1 MITPEQ
7 ILNANILIVE
17 DEKINRIVLQRILIS
32 GGFHNIRALPNA
44 TRLIRHY
51 QAFHPDLLILD
62 LHMPKVS
69 GFDVMHALR
78 KLYPD
83 DYLPILVISADNDN
97 KLHLRAL
104 SSGARDFLSK
114 PYNPP
119 QVLLR
124 SRNVIETKLL
134 HIEIKNKNMDLERIV
149 RERTE
154 DLHKSR
160 LEVIQRLGY
169 AAERRDTDTGA
180 HIVRMSRYC
189 EAVARA
195 LGMSEE
201 ESEQI
206 LNTSPLHDVGKIAI
220 PDSILLKPG
229 PLTPEEFEVMKTHAA
244 IGGGMLA
251 NSDSAFLKMAE
262 QIARTHHERWD
273 GKGYPLGLREK
284 NIPIE
289 GRISAVCD
297 VFDALTSERP
307 YKKAWAFDAAV
318 KEIQKM
324 SGTFFDPAVVEA
336 FMTALPQIKAINK
349 AVGHEPQSPSHSES
363 VSPPDVRKPS

>member
-7 ILNANILIVE
+7 ILDANILIVE
-17 DEKINRIVLQRILIS
+17 DDKINRTILQHILS
-32 GGFHNIRALPNA
+32 SAGFRNIRALPNA
-44 TRLIRHY
+44 TRLIRQY
-51 QAFHPDLLILD
+51 QAFHPDLLVLD

-69 GFDVMHALR
+69 GFDIMNAL
-78 KLYPD
+78 KKAYPD
-83 DYLPILVISADNDN
+83 DYLPILVISADNDDRV
-97 KLHLRAL
+97 HLRAL
-104 SSGARDFLSK
+104 SSGAKDFLNK
-114 PYNPP
+114 PYDPP
-119 QVLLR
+119 KVLLR
-124 SRNVIETKLL
+124 CRNVIETKLL
-134 HIEIKNKNMDLERIV
+134 HAEVKSKNIDLERIV

-154 DLHKSR
+154 ELHKSR

-195 LGMSEE
+195 MGMEE
-201 ESEQI
+201 EECELI

-229 PLTPEEFEVMKTHAA
+229 PLTADEFEVMKTHAA

-251 NSDSAFLKMAE
+251 NSDSDFLKMAE

-273 GKGYPLGLREK
+273 GKGYPDGLQGE
-284 NIPIE
+284 NIPIA
-289 GRISAVCD
+289 GRICAVCD

-307 YKKAWAFDAAV
+307 YKKAWTLEAAV
-318 KEIQKM
+318 KEIKKM
-324 SGTFFDPAVVEA
+324 SGTFFDPDVVEA
-336 FMTALPQIKAINK
+336 FLKAFPEIRAINK
-349 AVGHEPQSPSHSES
+349 AVGHEAQDLSRPQ
-363 VSPPDVRKPS
+363 VSDVR

>member
-7 ILNANILIVE
+7 ILDANILIIE
-17 DEKINRIVLQRILIS
+17 DEKINRVILHSILTS
-32 GGFHNIRALPNA
+32 GGFRNIRMLPNA
-44 TRLIRHY
+44 TRLIRQY
-51 QAFHPDLLILD
+51 DAFHPDLLVLD

-69 GFDVMHALR
+69 GFDVMNAL
-78 KLYPD
+78 KKAYPD
-83 DYLPILVISADNDN
+83 DFLPILVISADSDD
-97 KLHLRAL
+97 KIHLRAL
-104 SSGARDFLSK
+104 SSGAKDFLNK
-114 PYNPP
+114 PYDPP
-119 QVLLR
+119 KVLLR
-124 SRNVIETKLL
+124 CRNVIETKLL
-134 HIEIKNKNMDLERIV
+134 HAEVRTKNVDLERIV

-154 DLHKSR
+154 ELHKSR
-160 LEVIQRLGY
+160 LELIQRLGY

-195 LGMSEE
+195 LGMSAE

-229 PLTPEEFEVMKTHAA
+229 PLTPDEFEIMKTHAA
-244 IGGGMLA
+244 IGGAMLA
-251 NSDSAFLKMAE
+251 NSDSAFLRMAE

-273 GKGYPLGLREK
+273 GNGYPMGLRGEE
-284 NIPIE
+284 IPIA
-289 GRISAVCD
+289 GRICAVCD

-307 YKKAWAFDAAV
+307 YKKAWTLDAAV
-318 KEIQKM
+318 KEIKKM

-336 FMTALPQIKAINK
+336 FMAALPQIKAINK
-349 AVGHEPQSPSHSES
+349 LVGHEPLPPSS
-363 VSPPDVRKPS
+363 VD